1 MKLFFS
7 ASLAVLLALTLVIW
21 GMAPPGADPS
31 KTRITWVSDPN
42 PMRRDQYETFEKL
55 NPKAEVLL
63 DPGNNAQEK
72 VIVQSIAGVGPDA
85 FDVYVAAQAEA
96 YIKAGI
102 AMELTSILEENGVNI
117 PSETWPG
124 SQGNTVYE
132 GRVYGVP
139 LNASANAIWF
149 NKDLFDKAG
158 IPYPKGR
165 MTWEEL
171 IDLAG
176 RLTIRDPNGKPKQFG
191 FYSGFN
197 SWRDIAAGYGA
208 RKFTPD
214 GTRCVIDSE
223 ESIASLQFTYDLI
236 FRYRITPTPV
246 EEQTLSAP
254 GGWGSGHITQFMGG
268 RLAMAIGGRWWL
280 NLLRS
285 EKNLRLGVVELPTAR
300 VRRFAGAGRGL
311 MINRKSKHLEAAL
324 AFALYFCRDDYNKL
338 LNRQA
343 DGVSA
348 FKVYADDPEFLF
360 NPAYPDETDN
370 AIWAEAMRLS
380 VPEETSPFITQAD
393 FLKIEA
399 RQLDFVKA
407 QRRRPADALREI
419 ARQTNAKIQQ
429 NLREVPGLREKYDA
443 ALAASRLEA
452 AFGQRGARS

>member
-1 MKLFFS
+1 MKLFFA
-7 ASLAVLLALTLVIW
+7 ASLAVLAGLSLLIW
-21 GMAPPGADPS
+21 SLAPPGADPN
-31 KTRITWVSDPN
+31 KTTLTWVSDPN
-42 PMRRDQYETFEKL
+42 PMRGEQFGLFEKL
-55 NPKAEVLL
+55 NPQYQVLL

-102 AMELTSILEENGVNI
+102 AMDLTDFLGQNGI
-117 PSETWPG
+117 DIARDTWPG

-158 IPYPKGR
+158 IAYPKGR
-165 MTWEEL
+165 MTWGEL
-171 IDLAG
+171 IDLSK
-176 RLTIRDPNGKPKQFG
+176 RLTVRDKNGRPVQFG

-197 SWRDIAAGYGA
+197 AWRDIAAGYGA

-236 FRYRITPTPV
+236 FKYKITPTPV
-246 EEQTLSAP
+246 EEQTLSAA
-254 GGWGSGHITQFMGG
+254 GGWGSGNITQFLGG

-280 NLLRS
+280 NLLRG
-285 EKNLRLGVVELPTAR
+285 EKSLRLGVIELPTAR
-300 VRRFAGAGRGL
+300 VRRFAGAGRGM
-311 MINRKSKHLEAAL
+311 MINRKSKHLDAAL
-324 AFALYFCRDDYNKL
+324 RFALYFCQQDYNKL

-348 FKVYADDPEFLF
+348 FSAYAADPEFLL
-360 NPAYPDETDN
+360 NPDYPNETDN

-407 QRRRPADALREI
+407 QRRSPADALREI
-419 ARQTNAKIQQ
+419 ARQTNERIMQ
-429 NLREVPGLREKYDA
+429 NLREVPGLREKFDRVVA
-443 ALAASRLEA
+443 ESRLKTS
-452 AFGQRGARS
+452 FGERGARS